1 MNALNY
7 IMLIYEMLCGTGI
20 VEDIDEAPDVLEKL
34 GFFEHLDDG
43 DENQITIKGLSV
55 GYMVS
60 STIGF
65 WFYVETE

>member
-1 MNALNY
+1 M
-7 IMLIYEMLCGTGI
+7 E
-20 VEDIDEAPDVLEKL
+20 EIDEAPTVLEKL

-43 DENQITIKGLSV
+43 DENKITIKGLSV

-65 WFYVETE
+65 CFYVETE